1 VTYDH
6 LTSAYAQAEALYDF
20 DMPRPV
26 ELRSLTPGEYR
37 ALTLRARRWAMHCL
51 DAGEVA
57 EARHQL
63 NEAARFSAMADE
75 IESERRRAA

>member
-1 VTYDH
+1 MTDH

-26 ELRSLTPGEYR
+26 ELCSLTAGEYR
-37 ALTLRARRWAMHCL
+37 AMTLRARRWANACL
-51 DAGEVA
+51 DAGEIA
-57 EARHQL
+57 EAKHQL

-75 IESERRRAA
+75 IENERRRAA

>member
-1 VTYDH
+1 MTDH
-6 LTSAYAQAEALYDF
+6 LTSAQALYDF

-26 ELRSLTPGEYR
+26 ELRSLTAGQYR
-37 ALTLRARRWAMHCL
+37 ALTLRARRWAGVLL
-51 DAGEVA
+51 DAGEIA
-57 EARHQL
+57 EAKHQL